1 MATRLTLRG
10 AAGRLTA
17 RLVPDGINQLKEG
30 QWVLV
35 GRPPEPLARRR
46 IEACAAYGRKVILKF
61 EGVDSAGAAAA
72 LVGQDILLPCNG
84 LVDLPEGTYYIFEL
98 IGLRVFTREGREI
111 GVVRDVLS
119 TGGAPLLAI
128 DPAATGQ
135 GAPREEILLPAARSI
150 CRLFDVASG
159 RIVVDPPEGLLEL
172 YGL

>member
-17 RLVPDGINQLKEG
+17 TLVPQGINQLRER

-35 GRPPEPLARRR
+35 GRPPKPLARHR
-46 IEACAAYGRKVILKF
+46 IETCSTYGRKLVLKF
-61 EGVDSAGAAAA
+61 EGIANASEAAPLA
-72 LVGQDILLPCNG
+72 GQDILLPCNG
-84 LVDLPEGTYYIFEL
+84 LVDLPEGTYYIFEM

-111 GVVRDVLS
+111 GVVRDVLT

-128 DPAATGQ
+128 DPADAGR
-135 GAPREEILLPAARSI
+135 GALPEEILLPAARSI
-150 CRLFDVASG
+150 CRIIDLSEG
-159 RIVVDPPEGLLEL
+159 RIVIDPPEGLLEL